1 MRKREFIFSVSW
13 DKDLFRTLTNFQ
25 VDPSGKFVATR
36 SGRLSTPERVSVRL
50 AAMTENGGILSLAS
64 ILLFSKIKPLRGL
77 QRHDWRNK
85 MKIVDKNVQSEALLI
100 FVKNMT
106 LGIFLCLSKKE
117 TILSGT
123 GKPRFGLAEQ
133 LENAGIRLRGS
144 A

>member
-1 MRKREFIFSVSW
+1 MLCTSEYSRACIGGPDCYDR
-13 DKDLFRTLTNFQ
+13 
-25 VDPSGKFVATR
+25 
-36 SGRLSTPERVSVRL
+36 GRL
-50 AAMTENGGILSLAS
+50 ENGGILSLAS

-106 LGIFLCLSKKE
+106 LGIFLYLSKKY

-123 GKPRFGLAEQ
+123 VKPRFGLAEQ
-133 LENAGIRLRGS
+133 IEKAEIRLRGS
-144 A
+144 AQPPFYYFQKSRL